1 MVQLYGI
8 LSPERNYAASTC
20 DCVPHRFGHAADHPD
35 RVRTYPTD
43 LTDPEWAEIAPLIPT
58 PVWMLGRG
66 GRPEEYCHRQLI
78 DAVLYLTDN
87 GIKWRAMPADFPAWD
102 DCYRFFRRC
111 KTQGLLTVLHDR
123 LRRACR
129 EQAGR
134 DPEPTAAIIDSQS
147 LRAAETVGAEQRG
160 YDAAKKIDGT
170 KRHIAVDAIGLLL
183 AVTVTAANVQD
194 RDGAIPLLTRMAA
207 LCLRIGKIWAD
218 AAYTGPLVDWTAT
231 HLHADLEIVRRADA
245 QRGFVVLAR
254 RWVVERTLAWLVRHR
269 RLARDYERRHESHE
283 ELVRWAMTR
292 LMTRRLARTPP
303 PPAPAGLQARTANN
317 PGTDSTTHPRSTS
330 RLSFER
336 IASTLL
342 GTAPNPTP
350 RATC

>member
-8 LSPERNYAASTC
+8 LSLERNYAASTC

-35 RVRTYPTD
+35 RVRAYPTD

-87 GIKWRAMPADFPAWD
+87 GIKWRAMPSDFPAWD
-102 DCYRFFRRC
+102 DCYRFFRRW
-111 KTQGLLTVLHDR
+111 KTQGLLTVVHDR

-134 DPEPTAAIIDSQS
+134 TPEPTAAIIDSQS
-147 LRAAETVGAEQRG
+147 LRAAETVGRAQRG
-160 YDAAKKIDGT
+160 YDGAKKIDGT
-170 KRHIAVDAIGLLL
+170 KRHIAVDTIGLLL
-183 AVTVTAANVQD
+183 AVVVTAASVQD
-194 RDGAIPLLTRMAA
+194 RDGAMPLLTRMAA
-207 LCLRIGKIWAD
+207 LCLRIGRVWAD
-218 AAYTGPLVDWTAT
+218 SAYAGALISWAKQ
-231 HLHADLEIVRRADA
+231 HLDTNLEIVKRNDA
-245 QRGFVVLAR
+245 QRGFVLLPR

-292 LMTRRLARTPP
+292 LMTRRLARSTARPV
-303 PPAPAGLQARTANN
+303 PPA
-317 PGTDSTTHPRSTS
+317 
-330 RLSFER
+330 
-336 IASTLL
+336 
-342 GTAPNPTP
+342 TP
-350 RATC
+350 RT